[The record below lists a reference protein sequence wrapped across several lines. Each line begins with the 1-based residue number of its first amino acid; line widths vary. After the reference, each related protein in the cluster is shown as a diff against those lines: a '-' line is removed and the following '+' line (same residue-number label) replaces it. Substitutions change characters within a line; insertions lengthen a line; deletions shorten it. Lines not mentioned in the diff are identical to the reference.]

1 MVEFKSIA
9 SLNRFREVTT
19 TLLRYGFDDLVQ
31 RLDLPGKTIAQKI
44 THVAPDTD
52 VYARIRLAIEELGP
66 TFIKFGQIMSL
77 RSDILPR
84 RLTREFFKLQDEV
97 PPERFE
103 DIRPVLEKNLQQPLD
118 RFFVLFDEEP
128 VAAASLSQVH
138 RGTLR
143 EGSRMVAVK
152 VQRPGIRRK
161 IETDLN
167 ILAFIAERLHANLE
181 DLRMYELPD
190 LVRLVRRSLRRETDF
205 SAEARYMRIAR
216 ARMTEFN
223 GIYIPEPLTEHCTE
237 QLLVMEYVEGRKLK
251 DLEAGQLL
259 DPAATARLGL
269 EVAVK
274 QILEDGFF
282 HADPHPG
289 NLLIGPQD
297 TIYLLDWGMV
307 GRLTQEDRF
316 ELIDMLGAMVQRDG
330 QKLVEAIR
338 LITTGNRNFDPR
350 ALERDI
356 LDILDHHFAVPVSEL
371 NVGRML
377 MDTTDLL
384 RQYRLKI
391 PPDLFIMIK
400 GLITAEGTVRQID
413 PQINFAAEL
422 QAHMRRLTTLRYGPG
437 IIWRSLRSGLS
448 RFVAAPGKLPQRMLE
463 IVEKLEK
470 GDLNIRFQHANLSG
484 FRATLE
490 EIFSRLSL
498 AVIIAAMIIGSSMVI
513 TTGVRPLLFGYPA
526 FGIIGY
532 VISGMLGIWLIID
545 ILRSRRR

>member
-1 MVEFKSIA
+1 VVEFKSIA
-9 SLNRFREVTT
+9 NLNRFREVTT

-44 THVAPDTD
+44 THVAPDTG
-52 VYARIRLAIEELGP
+52 VYERIRLAIEELGP
-66 TFIKFGQIMSL
+66 TFIKFGQVMSL

-84 RLTREFFKLQDEV
+84 QLTREFFKLQDEV

-103 DIRPVLEKNLQQPLD
+103 DIRPVLEASLQQPIE
-118 RFFVLFDEEP
+118 RYFTLFDEEP
-128 VAAASLSQVH
+128 LAAASLSQVH

-143 EGSRMVAVK
+143 ADKRVVAVK
-152 VQRPGIRRK
+152 VQRPQIRPK

-167 ILAFIAERLHANLE
+167 ILAFIAERLHANFE
-181 DLRMYELPD
+181 NLRMYELPD
-190 LVRLVRRSLRRETDF
+190 LVRLVRRSLQRETDF
-205 SAEARYMRIAR
+205 TAEARYMRIAR
-216 ARMTEFN
+216 ARMADFE
-223 GIYIPEPLTEHCTE
+223 GLYIPEPLMDHCTE

-251 DLEAGQLL
+251 DLQAGELA
-259 DPAATARLGL
+259 DPAAAARLGL

-289 NLLIGPQD
+289 NLLIGPRG
-297 TIYLLDWGMV
+297 TMYLLDWGMV

-316 ELIDMLGAMVQRDG
+316 ELIDLLGAMVQRDG

-338 LITTGNRNFDPR
+338 LITTGNRDFDPR

-356 LDILDHHFAVPVSEL
+356 LDVLDHHFSVPVREL
-371 NVGRML
+371 NIGRML
-377 MDTTDLL
+377 MDITDLL

-391 PPDLFIMIK
+391 PADLFIMIK

-422 QAHMRRLTTLRYGPG
+422 ESHMRRLTTLRYGPG
-437 IIWRSLRSGLS
+437 IMWRSLRSGLS
-448 RFVAAPGKLPQRMLE
+448 RFAAAPGKLPQRMLE

-470 GDLNIRFQHANLSG
+470 GDLNIRFQHANLNP
-484 FRATLE
+484 FRGTLDA
-490 EIFSRLSL
+490 IFGRLSL
-498 AVIIAAMIIGSSMVI
+498 AILIAAMIIGSSMII
-513 TTGVRPLLFGYPA
+513 TTGVQPLLFGYPA

-532 VISGMLGIWLIID
+532 LISGLLGLWLVID
-545 ILRSRRR
+545 ILRSRRY